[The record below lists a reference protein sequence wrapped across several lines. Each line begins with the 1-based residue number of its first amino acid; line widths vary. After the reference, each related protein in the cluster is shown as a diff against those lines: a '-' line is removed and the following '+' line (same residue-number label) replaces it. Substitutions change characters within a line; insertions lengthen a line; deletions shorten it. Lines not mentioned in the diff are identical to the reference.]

1 MPSFSRFETTNFHR
15 NSTQFCDTQ
24 LVEPTI
30 NFCSIR
36 LHLRSAL
43 NLSTFV
49 VFHPNHTHLELLL
62 FSLCRFGVPT
72 TGENTPAT
80 CSLAADD
87 WPTLSDRS
95 IILLLRPKLSPSR
108 TRVSP
113 PTTRLFPSWRT
124 LEALTL
130 VASQRTLFIK
140 SSSLPTSVHHH
151 VFPFCL
157 AERSFQSCGK
167 LS

>member
-1 MPSFSRFETTNFHR
+1 MLSFSRFETTNFHR

-24 LVEPTI
+24 LVELTI

-36 LHLRSAL
+36 LYPRSAL

-49 VFHPNHTHLELLL
+49 VFYPNHTHLELLL
-62 FSLCRFGVPT
+62 SSHRVAL
-72 TGENTPAT
+72 
-80 CSLAADD
+80 LY
-87 WPTLSDRS
+87 
-95 IILLLRPKLSPSR
+95 LLLAKTLLRRVPSPLTIGRRSRTAVLCCFCVPSSPSR

-130 VASQRTLFIK
+130 VASQCTLFMQ

-151 VFPFCL
+151 VFLFCL